1 MTSYILKFK
10 LDLLI
15 SISEACETQALGRNR
30 YSRVANINVSSSQ
43 EFMKTKYTLLIIITV
58 ITSTII
64 SYFTISATFF
74 QKTKSD
80 SQAPAVKSVST
91 KADIFF
97 VSEEVDFGELKP
109 KTTLSIKAQTGE
121 TVLDILQKSTQL
133 ETKQTSF
140 GEMVE
145 AIDGIKNGTDGKY
158 WIYYVNNQ
166 PATVGAGDFKAEA
179 DQKISWRLEKAQ

>member
-1 MTSYILKFK
+1 
-10 LDLLI
+10 
-15 SISEACETQALGRNR
+15 
-30 YSRVANINVSSSQ
+30 
-43 EFMKTKYTLLIIITV
+43 MKIKYTVLIIIIV
-58 ITSTII
+58 MASAII
-64 SYFTISATFF
+64 AFFLFSSTFF
-74 QKTKSD
+74 QKTKTEV
-80 SQAPAVKSVST
+80 QPPAVKSAST

-97 VSEEVDFGELKP
+97 VTEEVDFGELKP

-121 TVLDILQKSTQL
+121 TILDILQKSTQL

-145 AIDGIKNGTDGKY
+145 SIDGIKNGTDGKY

-179 DQKISWRLEKAQ
+179 DQKILWRLEKAQ